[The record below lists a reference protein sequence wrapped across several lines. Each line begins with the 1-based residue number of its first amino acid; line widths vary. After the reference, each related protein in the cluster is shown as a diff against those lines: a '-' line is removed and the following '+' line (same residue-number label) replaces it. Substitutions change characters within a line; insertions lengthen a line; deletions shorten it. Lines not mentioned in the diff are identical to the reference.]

1 MAAGQPVF
9 KIVRIGRAAAQYERM
24 SSAEIAAY
32 RACEDELAS
41 DPWDPRFTS
50 DISSLDAFADGD
62 RAAVFDDF
70 TLIYRVVEESLIE
83 IAYIDRFLAEYDVD

>member
-1 MAAGQPVF
+1 MADAQPEF
-9 KIVRIGRAAAQYERM
+9 KVVRTGRAAAQYERM
-24 SSAEIAAY
+24 SGAEIAAY
-32 RACEDELAS
+32 RTCENELAS

-50 DISSLDAFADGD
+50 DISSLDAFAEGD

-70 TLIYRVVEESLIE
+70 TLIYRIAGESLIE